1 MTSRRL
7 LSVTASL
14 ALAAAGFSAPAIVAQ
29 GPSAVASPT
38 VSASSSTPTYAPAA
52 VTAGTRAQTQAVT
65 MPTKRIRIRS
75 RSDNPVVTI
84 ISPVL
89 AVLIV
94 GGASWYVTRYLRL
107 RSATK
112 PRRRCAT
119 APTDRSTASHQA
131 PTAPRTTRGRARPSP
146 APRCTAPER
155 AVTSSAAIRPA
166 ARRAV
171 KDPTERDSDSPQREC
186 PAPSGAGHS
195 RQARKGLSATRRA
208 QQDRGQ
214 RKPGRPRRRHRHRAP
229 WSPRFRHR
237 ERPP

>member
-29 GPSAVASPT
+29 EPSAVASPT

-84 ISPVL
+84 ISLVL

-94 GGASWYVTRYLRL
+94 GSGILVRYAILKATQRNSTPPTMFNGPNGPQYGVTPSTYGTANYPRAGAPQPGSQVYVT
-107 RSATK
+107 
-112 PRRRCAT
+112 
-119 APTDRSTASHQA
+119 
-131 PTAPRTTRGRARPSP
+131 
-146 APRCTAPER
+146 
-155 AVTSSAAIRPA
+155 
-166 ARRAV
+166 
-171 KDPTERDSDSPQREC
+171 
-186 PAPSGAGHS
+186 
-195 RQARKGLSATRRA
+195 
-208 QQDRGQ
+208 
-214 RKPGRPRRRHRHRAP
+214 
-229 WSPRFRHR
+229 
-237 ERPP
+237 